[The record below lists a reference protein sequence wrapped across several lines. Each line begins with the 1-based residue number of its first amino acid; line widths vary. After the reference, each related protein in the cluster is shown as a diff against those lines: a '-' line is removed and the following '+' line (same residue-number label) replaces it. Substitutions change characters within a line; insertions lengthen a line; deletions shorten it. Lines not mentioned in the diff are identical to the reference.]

1 VKQYATAQLRNVA
14 LLSHAGAG
22 KTMLSEAMLF
32 DSGAITRLG
41 RVEDGTTTSDF
52 DADEIK
58 HKISVNNAVLPIEWR
73 GCKINLIDTP
83 GYADFVG
90 DIKSAVRVVDAA
102 IVVVCGAS
110 GVEVGTEQ
118 VWGHA
123 NEAGVPRLIAI
134 NRLDRERSDFE
145 TTLEA
150 VRQRLSN
157 HAIALQLPLGQEHD
171 FSGAVDLLS
180 AKAYRTA
187 GGKAEEVPVPAEMAA
202 DVQRYRD
209 TLIEAIAETDDD
221 LVNKYLEGEEL
232 GEEELRTALRR
243 AVGARQIFPVVCCSG
258 TANINI
264 PLLLDAIV
272 DLLPSPDTRA
282 ATTADGKPLDG
293 ALAALV
299 FKTVADPFG
308 KLSLFRV
315 YAGTIKADSH
325 VYNVT
330 RDHDER
336 IGQLLVLRGKNQE
349 AVGEL
354 TTGDIGAALRLQDTL
369 TGDTLATKER
379 PVTLATPSYP
389 LPSFAAA
396 LEAKTRSDLDKLSTA
411 LTRLTQEDPTLQV
424 SRDARTGQM
433 ILSGMGESHLNIAV
447 ERLHRKYQVDVLL
460 SEPRVPYRETITSTA
475 SERGKHK
482 RQTGGHGQYG
492 DVEMEVSPLPRG
504 AGFEFVDNIVGGA
517 IPRNFIPAVQKG
529 IEESLPEG
537 VLTGNPVVDVR
548 VRIYDGSYH
557 AVDSSEQAFKIA
569 ASMGFKKALEKA
581 HPILLEPIMEIK
593 VTVPSQYTGDVM
605 GDLNSRRARIQGM
618 EPLGNGMDTI
628 AANVPMA
635 EVGRYA
641 TSLRSLTQGRGSY
654 TIAMIGY
661 EEVPP
666 HITQT
671 LINEFA
677 AAAAAE
683 SKEHR

>member
-1 VKQYATAQLRNVA
+1 VKQYGTAHLRNVA

-22 KTMLSEAMLF
+22 KTMLAETMLL

-58 HKISVNNAVLPIEWR
+58 HKISVSNAILPIEWR
-73 GCKINLIDTP
+73 DSKINLIDTP

-90 DIKSAVRVVDAA
+90 DIKGAVRVVDAA
-102 IVVVCGAS
+102 IVLVCGAS

-118 VWGHA
+118 VWAYA
-123 NEAGVPRLIAI
+123 NEAALPRLIAV
-134 NRLDRERSDFE
+134 NRLDREHSDFQ

-150 VRQRLSN
+150 IRQRLSN
-157 HAIALQLPLGQEHD
+157 HAIALQLPLGQEHG
-171 FSGAVDLLS
+171 FTGAVDLLS
-180 AKAYRTA
+180 GKAYQTA
-187 GGKAEEVPVPAEMAA
+187 GGKPQEVPVPAEMAA
-202 DVQRYRD
+202 DVQRARD
-209 TLIEAIAETDDD
+209 ALIEAIAETDDD

-232 GEEELRTALRR
+232 GEEELRSALRK
-243 AVGARQIFPVVCCSG
+243 AVLGRQIFPVVCSSG
-258 TANINI
+258 TGNVNVA
-264 PLLLDAIV
+264 LLLDAIV
-272 DLLPSPDTRA
+272 DLLPSPDRA
-282 ATTADGKPLDG
+282 PAPTAADGKPLDG
-293 ALAALV
+293 SLAALV

-308 KLSLFRV
+308 KLTLFRV
-315 YAGTIKADSH
+315 FAGTMKADSH

-336 IGQLLVLRGKNQE
+336 VGQLLVLRGKAQE
-349 AVGEL
+349 PIGEL
-354 TTGDIGAALRLQDTL
+354 PTGDIGAALRLQDTL
-369 TGDTLATKER
+369 TGDTLATKEK
-379 PVTLATPSYP
+379 PVQLAAPAYP

-396 LEAKTRSDLDKLSTA
+396 LDAKTRADLDKLGSA

-424 SRDARTGQM
+424 TRDARTGQM

-460 SEPRVPYRETITSTA
+460 SEPRVPYRETITASA

-548 VRIYDGSYH
+548 VRIYDGSFH
-557 AVDSSEQAFKIA
+557 PVDSSEQAFKTA
-569 ASMGFKKALEKA
+569 ASIGFKKALEKA
-581 HPILLEPIMEIK
+581 HPILLEPIMEVK

-618 EPLGNGMDTI
+618 EPLGTGLDTI
-628 AANVPMA
+628 TAHVPMA

-641 TSLRSLTQGRGSY
+641 TSLRSITQGRGSY
-654 TIAMIGY
+654 TVAMIGY

-671 LINEFA
+671 LMSEV

-683 SKEHR
+683 SKDHR